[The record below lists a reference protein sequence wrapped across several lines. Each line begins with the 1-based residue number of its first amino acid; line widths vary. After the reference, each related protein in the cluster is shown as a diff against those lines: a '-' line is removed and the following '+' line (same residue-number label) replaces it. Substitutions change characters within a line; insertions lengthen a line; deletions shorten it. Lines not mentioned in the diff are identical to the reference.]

1 MVIQFTLIENDGN
14 FIIFLKNML
23 SYIFPFL
30 YIREIFGSE
39 FSGIS
44 FLIFNSHVIIA
55 LYIIFILLFRKVLIY
70 SYRLFYFNL
79 LIGIILAIYF
89 FIKIKVYSSWY
100 EAGGL
105 WMMVFGISWICL
117 IVSFIT
123 FLSDLLW
130 ISERKVNFRFWKF
143 EKYLVIWLWIVL
155 VYMCTA
161 LALYLIG

>member
-1 MVIQFTLIENDGN
+1 
-14 FIIFLKNML
+14 ML

-79 LIGIILAIYF
+79 LMGIILAIYF

-105 WMMVFGISWICL
+105 WMMVFGIGWICL

-155 VYMCTA
+155 VYICTA
-161 LALYLIG
+161 LALYFIG